1 MVQVCVYVYKV
12 DLYMCDSLCAGYASC
27 MMYLFKTS
35 SGDKESPSLWI
46 VWEYLRGRGRSQ
58 RERKK
63 REGEGKERERER
75 EGGGKGEREEER
87 GREGESN
94 AVCPTFHNSFN
105 KPHKHVYTCMYA
117 MSFTHSLQLSLQYT
131 CTACTDTIG

>member
-1 MVQVCVYVYKV
+1 M
-12 DLYMCDSLCAGYASC
+12 
-27 MMYLFKTS
+27 
-35 SGDKESPSLWI
+35 
-46 VWEYLRGRGRSQ
+46 
-58 RERKK
+58 RE
-63 REGEGKERERER
+63 REGEGD
-75 EGGGKGEREEER
+75 KGEREGER
-87 GREGESN
+87 GREGESS